1 MVQSW
6 KGMDQYLWVIFFSYV
21 FMKVELKCESR
32 NGHYTTVPSWTLI
45 IENKNFKKKRKK
57 RSQKRLKEGVVI
69 CQCEKEWGQE
79 SLAATIM
86 GVVLVVG
93 TQWVRGPAPGTS
105 SPLFYYLLS
114 YHSFVPFIFFQR
126 CCCPFNFQF
135 SVSGAWVSLLSCFI
149 LKRWMNIY
157 TISLLH
163 ESQKIDFGG
172 S

>member
-1 MVQSW
+1 MGNLFLLCFYESW
-6 KGMDQYLWVIFFSYV
+6 
-21 FMKVELKCESR
+21 VEHSLSK
-32 NGHYTTVPSWTLI
+32 I
-45 IENKNFKKKRKK
+45 KIKKRKK
-57 RSQKRLKEGVVI
+57 KKDLKEGAVI

-93 TQWVRGPAPGTS
+93 TQWVRAPAPGTS

-126 CCCPFNFQF
+126 CCCRPFNFQF

-157 TISLLH
+157 TISLVH
-163 ESQKIDFGG
+163 ESQKIDFGRI
-172 S
+172 